1 MKKIRVA
8 LTCAVLACALTG
20 CTSDQLKSEQKT
32 ERQALQAKQ
41 KSDRQVE
48 RAESSLVLSTAG
60 TTAAKA
66 NLAAKKQA
74 QKQADADLQQIICP
88 QPSQ

>member
-1 MKKIRVA
+1 MKKIRIA
-8 LTCAVLACALTG
+8 LTCVVLACALTG
-20 CTSDQLKSEQKT
+20 CTSDQLKSEQEA

-48 RAESSLVLSTAG
+48 HAESTLALSTAG
-60 TTAAKA
+60 TAAAKA

-74 QKQADADLQQIICP
+74 QQQANTDLEQIICP
-88 QPSQ
+88 APQ